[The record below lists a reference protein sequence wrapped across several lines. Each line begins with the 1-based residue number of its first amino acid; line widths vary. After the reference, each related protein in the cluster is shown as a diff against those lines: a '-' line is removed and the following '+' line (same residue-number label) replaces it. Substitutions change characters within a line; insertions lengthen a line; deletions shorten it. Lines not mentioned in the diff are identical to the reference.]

1 MNNTTTDLLYWN
13 DKFSLL
19 LFGLVGSGI
28 LLSLGLII
36 LFVFFRETPLIRASN
51 LTLTIV
57 QLVAHILLFI
67 FPISYFVKPNTAIC
81 TTRTVS
87 LGIFFTLIVS
97 ITLIKT
103 KVSIYFPI
111 PNSSFSERSEN
122 IESNGVVPYFLDAVC
137 AIVDHCYQFLFQQES
152 DDRDNH
158 KIW

>member
-57 QLVAHILLFI
+57 QLVAHIL
-67 FPISYFVKPNTAIC
+67 
-81 TTRTVS
+81 S
-87 LGIFFTLIVS
+87 L
-97 ITLIKT
+97 
-103 KVSIYFPI
+103 YFPDQ
-111 PNSSFSERSEN
+111 
-122 IESNGVVPYFLDAVC
+122 LLC
-137 AIVDHCYQFLFQQES
+137 
-152 DDRDNH
+152 
-158 KIW
+158 